1 MHCRRSN
8 MTSVGIPQ
16 AWCKSIC
23 ETAALKN
30 KCVNKKCI
38 PDDGGLPYEACEG
51 ACL

>member
-1 MHCRRSN
+1 

-30 KCVNKKCI
+30 KCVNSNKKCI